1 VAAAA
6 PTPRDTKARLLAAA
20 AECFAAHGF
29 HGTTIRDIAERADV
43 NVAAGHY
50 HVGSKKDLYLE
61 VLRGEFA
68 KIHAVIAAR
77 GASLPPP
84 PVLDRLDR
92 PALEALLRARGRSM
106 LEVLL
111 GPPPGLHGTLMQREM
126 CDPSEA
132 LPVIVREFIHPM
144 VREVE
149 EIVARLAPALDAE
162 EVQRVVNSVMGQAL
176 FYRFCMPAVLR
187 LMGRT
192 AYAKGFTESLS
203 EHLAEFSLGGLERVA
218 ARARGRRKRRAR

>member
-1 VAAAA
+1 MSAA
-6 PTPRDTKARLLAAA
+6 PSAARDTKARLLAAA
-20 AECFAAHGF
+20 AELFAAHGF
-29 HGTTIRDIAERADV
+29 HGTKIRDIAERAGV

-61 VLRGEFA
+61 VLRAEFA
-68 KIHAVIAAR
+68 KIRAVIAAR

-84 PVLDRLDR
+84 RVLDALER

-132 LPVIVREFIHPM
+132 LPVIVDEFIHPM

-149 EIVARLAPALDAE
+149 QIVARLAPGLDAAA
-162 EVQRVVNSVMGQAL
+162 VQRAVFSIMGQAV
-176 FYRFCMPAVLR
+176 FYRFCMPGVLR
-187 LMGRT
+187 LMGRAAYPRRFT
-192 AYAKGFTESLS
+192 ATLS
-203 EHLAEFSLGGLERVA
+203 EHIAEFSLGGLERLA
-218 ARARGRRKRRAR
+218 GERPERRRRAR